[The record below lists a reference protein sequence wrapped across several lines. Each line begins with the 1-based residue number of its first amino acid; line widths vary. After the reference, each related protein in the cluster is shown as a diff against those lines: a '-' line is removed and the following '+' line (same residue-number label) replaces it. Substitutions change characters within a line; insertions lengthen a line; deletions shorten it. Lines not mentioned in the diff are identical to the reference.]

1 MSGFAQA
8 DGPADRSEVESRP
21 TDDAQSNQQTR
32 PSNPPPSP
40 QQAPPPPPP
49 KRIPEPPRPSGTPV
63 PPPPSRVP
71 QAEPAAP
78 GRVVEGVVTQVSSD
92 SVDLLLDDGRPA
104 VISRRNFGL
113 HNEEPSSVL
122 SVGDRAFGAELAR
135 EDPKNR
141 VVLSRVWALK
151 RQAWSKLTEQAK
163 AGEVIRCRV
172 VSTSKKGIVV
182 DAGVRGFVPASHL
195 ELEPVRDFT
204 SYVGETLELKILE
217 IDPRREKLVLS
228 RRAILQKVQRKER
241 QELMSSLTVGE
252 LRKGRVQSLAD
263 YGAFVD
269 IGGVSGL
276 VHLSELS
283 WYRVSKPSDVVN
295 VGDEVEVKVL
305 DVKVK
310 KRRISLSIRQT
321 TPDPLES
328 VKVGEVVVGQVT
340 RLVDFG
346 AFVLISGFE
355 GLVHLSELAEYRVS
369 TPESIVAPGDEVRVK
384 VLSVDPSRRRIEL
397 SIRRAAEYQG

>member
-1 MSGFAQA
+1 M
-8 DGPADRSEVESRP
+8 
-21 TDDAQSNQQTR
+21 
-32 PSNPPPSP
+32 
-40 QQAPPPPPP
+40 
-49 KRIPEPPRPSGTPV
+49 PEPS
-63 PPPPSRVP
+63 
-71 QAEPAAP
+71 AP
-78 GRVVEGVVTQVSSD
+78 GKIVEGVVTQVSSD

-104 VISRRNFGL
+104 VINRRNFGL
-113 HNEEPSSVL
+113 HDEDPSSVL

-151 RQAWSKLTEQAK
+151 RQAWEKLTQHAK
-163 AGEVIRCRV
+163 EGETIRCRV
-172 VSTSKKGIVV
+172 VSASKKGLVV

-195 ELEPVRDFT
+195 ELEPVNNFEPYMD
-204 SYVGETLELKILE
+204 ETLELKILE

-228 RRAILQKVQRKER
+228 RRAILQRAVRRER
-241 QELMSSLTVGE
+241 QELMSSLSVGE
-252 LRKGRVQSLAD
+252 VRRGRIQSLAD

-283 WYRVSKPSDVVN
+283 WYRVGKPADIVK
-295 VGDEVEVKVL
+295 VGDEVDVKVL

-310 KRRISLSIRQT
+310 KRRISLSMRQT
-321 TPDPLES
+321 EPDPLTAID
-328 VKVGEVVVGQVT
+328 VGSIVVGKVS

-346 AFVLISGFE
+346 AFVLIDGFE

-369 TPESIVAPGDEVRVK
+369 TPEAVVAPGDEVRVK
-384 VLSVDPSRRRIEL
+384 ILSVDPSRRRIEL

>member
-1 MSGFAQA
+1 MSGFAQP
-8 DGPADRSEVESRP
+8 DGPADRSDVESRP
-21 TDDAQSNQQTR
+21 TDDAHSHHESR
-32 PSNPPPSP
+32 SEMPVPPPASTGV
-40 QQAPPPPPP
+40 AKPP
-49 KRIPEPPRPSGTPV
+49 ETPV
-63 PPPPSRVP
+63 PPPPSRIP
-71 QAEPAAP
+71 TPEPTAP
-78 GRVVEGVVTQVSSD
+78 GRVVEGVVTQVSSE

-113 HNEEPSSVL
+113 HNEEPTSVL
-122 SVGDRAFGAELAR
+122 SIGDRAFGAELAR

-151 RQAWSKLTEQAK
+151 RQAWDKLGEQA
-163 AGEVIRCRV
+163 ASGDVVRCRV
-172 VSTSKKGIVV
+172 VSTSKKGVVV

-204 SYVGETLELKILE
+204 PYVGETLELKILE

-228 RRAILQKVQRKER
+228 RRALLQKVQRRER
-241 QELMSSLTVGE
+241 QELISSLAVGE
-252 LRKGRVQSLAD
+252 VRKGRVQSLAD

-321 TPDPLES
+321 TPDPLEAIEVGS
-328 VKVGEVVVGQVT
+328 IVVGEVS

-355 GLVHLSELAEYRVS
+355 GLVHLSEMAEYRVS

-384 VLSVDPSRRRIEL
+384 VLSVDPGRRRIEL